1 VKRYRLTPQAQSDLL
16 EITDY
21 ILDSSGPQ
29 RAESVIGVIREA
41 IEKVVETPG
50 IGHKRED
57 LTDEDVRFWTVYKY
71 YVVYRPGT
79 NPLEVI
85 AVISGWRDVPTELT
99 RREDG

>member
-1 VKRYRLTPQAQSDLL
+1 MDN
-16 EITDY
+16 
-21 ILDSSGPQ
+21 SGAD
-29 RAESVIGVIREA
+29 RAESVICVIREA

-71 YVVYRPGT
+71 YVVYRPET

-85 AVISGWRDVPTELT
+85 AIISGWRDVPTELA
-99 RREDG
+99 RREDD